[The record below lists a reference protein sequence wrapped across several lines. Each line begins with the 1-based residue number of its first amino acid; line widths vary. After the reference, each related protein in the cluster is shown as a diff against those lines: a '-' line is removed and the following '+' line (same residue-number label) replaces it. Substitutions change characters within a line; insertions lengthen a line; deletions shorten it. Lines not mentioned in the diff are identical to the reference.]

1 MARPTGQLTPP
12 PTSSGYGQGIFERFT
27 ERGRQ
32 VVVFAQDEA
41 RALGQSWLG
50 TEHLLLGLI
59 REGGEASIALER
71 AGLTLERARDAVTTL
86 GGVGEEPIV
95 SGQIPFTREARQAL
109 EGSLRELSRLQAGE
123 ITRALSCSACSG

>member
-1 MARPTGQLTPP
+1 M
-12 PTSSGYGQGIFERFT
+12 
-27 ERGRQ
+27 
-32 VVVFAQDEA
+32 VVFAQDEA